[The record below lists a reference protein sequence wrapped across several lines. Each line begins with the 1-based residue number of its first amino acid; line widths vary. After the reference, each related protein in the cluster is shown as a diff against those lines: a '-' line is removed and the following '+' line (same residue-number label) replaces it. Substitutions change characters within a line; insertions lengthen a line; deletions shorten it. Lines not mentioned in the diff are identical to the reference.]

1 MQSASQKALQDFL
14 SLVRLG
20 SMKAKKTEAALAD
33 ICAEQDPTVKS
44 LKLASLCGALWAERG
59 VELVVVGGSAIEILT
74 DGAYVSGDLDLCHVT
89 TATLPMRER
98 QEIMGLLGGKG
109 GPRNWQIAGMFLDLL
124 GPVESFARTPFRRVE
139 AAYGPVLLMKP
150 EDLLVERVLV
160 SVYPEKNQAAR
171 ECARELVV
179 VALAGAVKMDW
190 KEVLRIANLPEYR
203 NLAQCKSLVNEVAS
217 ELKIDSPFDSD

>member
-1 MQSASQKALQDFL
+1 ME
-14 SLVRLG
+14 
-20 SMKAKKTEAALAD
+20 AKKIKAALAD
-33 ICAEQDPTVKS
+33 ICAERDPTVKS
-44 LKLASLCGALWAERG
+44 LKLASLCGTLWAERG

-74 DGAYVSGDLDLCHVT
+74 DGAYASGDLDLCHVT
-89 TATLPMRER
+89 TATLPLRER
-98 QEIMGLLGGKG
+98 QEIMGLLGGIG

-139 AAYGPVLLMKP
+139 APYGHVLLMKP

-179 VALAGAVKMDW
+179 VALVGAVNMDW
-190 KEVLRIANLPEYR
+190 NEVLRVANLPEYR
-203 NLAQCKSLVNEVAS
+203 NFVMCKALVREVAN
-217 ELKIDSPFDSD
+217 ELKIESPFNSD